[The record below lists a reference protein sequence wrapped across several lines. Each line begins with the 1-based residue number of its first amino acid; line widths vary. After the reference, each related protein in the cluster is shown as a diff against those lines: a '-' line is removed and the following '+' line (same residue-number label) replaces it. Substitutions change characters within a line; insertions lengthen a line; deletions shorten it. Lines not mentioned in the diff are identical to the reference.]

1 MNTDS
6 DLRAGVVATLAE
18 LIALRGQAS
27 RSAAVAATGCAPGGH
42 AAGHRSR
49 GMEFSEARP
58 YQSGDDVRSIDWRQT
73 ARRGKPYTKLF
84 QEERERPVSL
94 LVDLGP
100 GMRFGTRLAFKS
112 VVAARAAALLAWSA
126 VAAGDRVGGI
136 VWDGAAQHEVRPQG
150 RHHGALALL
159 RRLADVSAGQC
170 GEAAALAMPL
180 RALKRTLRPGTT
192 AVLISDFHAL
202 DGESEQAIG
211 ALAAHGDVALV
222 HVYDAFEAE
231 APPAGLYR
239 VTDGSRHITLDL
251 RSVAARDHY
260 EAAFAARRLAL
271 QRLARHASLR
281 LLSVATHE
289 NPARVP
295 GMLFL
300 HPRTM
305 P

>member
-1 MNTDS
+1 MNAPGG
-6 DLRAGVVATLAE
+6 LRAGVVATLPE
-18 LIALRGQAS
+18 LIALRGQVG
-27 RSAAVAATGCAPGGH
+27 RSAPVAVTGNAPGLH
-42 AAGHRSR
+42 ASGQRSR
-49 GMEFSEARP
+49 GMEFTEARP
-58 YQSGDDVRSIDWRQT
+58 YQSGDDVRCIDWRQT

-100 GMRFGTRLAFKS
+100 DMRFGTRVAFKS
-112 VVAARAAALLAWSA
+112 VVAARTAALLAWSA
-126 VAAGDRVGGI
+126 VAAGDRVGGV
-136 VWDGAAQHEVRPQG
+136 VWDGAAHHDVRPQS

-159 RRLADVSAGQC
+159 RQLAEISAIPG
-170 GEAAALAMPL
+170 GAETALATPL
-180 RALKRTLRPGTT
+180 RALKRLLRPGAT

-202 DGESEQAIG
+202 DPESEHAIG
-211 ALAAHGDVALV
+211 GLAACADVALV
-222 HVYDAFEAE
+222 HVYDVFEAE
-231 APPAGLYR
+231 APPSGLYR

-251 RSVAARDHY
+251 RSAAARDHY

-271 QRLARHASLR
+271 ERLTRHAGLR

-295 GMLFL
+295 GMRFL

-305 P
+305 R